1 MSSTISKFIAV
12 DPGTERSGVALFDA
26 TGNPLNMEVIKGED
40 PLLDWLEDQDCEVL
54 IIERYRN
61 RPGAIN
67 AWSTGGVQQII
78 GAVKRIARKKGWTVE
93 EQDPSPCLAIGLKY
107 LGLSTTYKGKHVPDQ
122 ISALAHGEYYLVKNK
137 VKEHRIARK

>member
-1 MSSTISKFIAV
+1 MSSVTSKFIAV

-26 TGNPLNMEVIKGED
+26 TGSPMGMEVIKKED
-40 PLLDWLEDQDCEVL
+40 PLLDWLEEQECEVL

-78 GAVKRIARKKGWTVE
+78 GAVKRIARKKGWTVV
-93 EQDPSPCLAIGLKY
+93 EQDPSPALMIGLKY
-107 LGLSTTYKGKHVPDQ
+107 LGLGSTYKDKHVPDQ
-122 ISALAHGEYYLVKNK
+122 ISALAHGEYYLVKNRI
-137 VKEHRIARK
+137 KEHRIAGS